1 MIGCYNTDAVCNHN
15 HVKCYSCGRTSS
27 VSFSNFMNVAHQ
39 LKCFMLNIFSD
50 GQSQLYAS
58 PPPHSVQMWKL
69 SDRRLAARN
78 ADGGDSIFTVTR
90 TLKLPVMEEHTRCLL
105 RGPDTTTAPHN
116 ERPEWSRV
124 EREREREDSHH

>member
-1 MIGCYNTDAVCNHN
+1 
-15 HVKCYSCGRTSS
+15 
-27 VSFSNFMNVAHQ
+27 MNVAHQ

-105 RGPDTTTAPHN
+105 RAPTPRQLHTMKD
-116 ERPEWSRV
+116 PSG
-124 EREREREDSHH
+124 ERERAHTTERGEM